1 MKISL
6 KYPRNLLTKPVLS
19 NTILKTKLNINILQA
34 KVADSVGEYTIEI
47 DDKDK
52 DKFVDAI
59 RKEGV
64 IAEEL
69 KDSINLEREKCIDC
83 GACVSLCPVGAL
95 VMKNFEVVVE
105 DEKCILCRRCIN
117 SCPFKA
123 LSIKKA

>member
-1 MKISL
+1 MKIFL
-6 KYPRNLLTKPVLS
+6 KYPRNLLTKPILS
-19 NTILKTKLNINILQA
+19 SIILKTKLDINILQA

-69 KDSINLEREKCIDC
+69 KDRINLEREKCIDC
-83 GACVSLCPVGAL
+83 GACVSLCPVSAL
-95 VMKNFEVVVE
+95 VMKNFEVGVE
-105 DEKCILCRRCIN
+105 DEKCILCGRCIN

>member
-6 KYPRNLLTKPVLS
+6 KYPRNLLTKPILS
-19 NTILKTKLNINILQA
+19 STILKTNLNINILQA

-47 DDKDK
+47 DGKDK

-59 RKEGV
+59 RREGV

-69 KDSINLEREKCIDC
+69 KDTINLEQEKCIDC
-83 GACVSLCPVGAL
+83 GACVSLCPVSAL
-95 VMKNFEVVVE
+95 VMKNFEVGVE
-105 DEKCILCRRCIN
+105 NEKCILCGRCIN

>member
-19 NTILKTKLNINILQA
+19 NTILKTKININILQA

-47 DDKDK
+47 DDKDAA
-52 DKFVDAI
+52 KFVDAI

-64 IAEEL
+64 MAEEL
-69 KDSINLEREKCIDC
+69 KDNINLEREKCIDC

-95 VMKNFEVVVE
+95 VMKNFEFGVE
-105 DEKCILCRRCIN
+105 EEKCILCGRCIN